1 MNNKNISFDISND
14 VITAFVYDDID
25 HHRARS
31 LREAMDE
38 RIYSD
43 RPTKFFL
50 DMSGVTFMDSSGL
63 GLILGRFTLCRELG
77 IEFALTDPSPDVEK
91 ILELAGTGRLI
102 RIIKNSKSVDI
113 KKNK

>member
-1 MNNKNISFDISND
+1 MNSKNISFDFTD
-14 VITAFVYDDID
+14 GVITAFVYDDID

-38 RIYSD
+38 RIYND
-43 RPTKFFL
+43 RPSRFML

-77 IEFALTDPSPDVEK
+77 IEFCLLDPSSEVEK
-91 ILELAGTGRLI
+91 ILDLAGTSRLI
-102 RIIKNSKSVDI
+102 QIVRSKPKNVK
-113 KKNK
+113 